1 MLPRPYLVLSFGVIH
16 FIKKLI
22 LYRGFSP
29 QKMKGYRTLYSAC
42 CTHQVLSVSTLKT
55 LQCCLR
61 CLILCYTIKM
71 MIQASWYR

>member
-42 CTHQVLSVSTLKT
+42 CTHQVLSVSIAMLPQMSDS
-55 LQCCLR
+55 LL
-61 CLILCYTIKM
+61 Y
-71 MIQASWYR
+71 Y